1 MIHAALLPKQV
12 QLNQLDIMRE
22 MLFEPLFHMISNPNL
37 AFPQVCCAVL
47 CVLLWCGADHRCR
60 VYAQISAGRWLISCS
75 SSVGLLVFGSTLS
88 LRLSTG
94 C

>member
-1 MIHAALLPKQV
+1 MIVELTHHAALLPKQV

-37 AFPQVCCAVL
+37 AFPQARCAVL
-47 CVLLWCGADHRCR
+47 W
-60 VYAQISAGRWLISCS
+60 
-75 SSVGLLVFGSTLS
+75 LLVL
-88 LRLSTG
+88 

>member
-22 MLFEPLFHMISNPNL
+22 MLFEPLFHMISNPSL

-47 CVLLWCGADHRCR
+47 CVLLLVRC
-60 VYAQISAGRWLISCS
+60 
-75 SSVGLLVFGSTLS
+75 
-88 LRLSTG
+88 
-94 C
+94 